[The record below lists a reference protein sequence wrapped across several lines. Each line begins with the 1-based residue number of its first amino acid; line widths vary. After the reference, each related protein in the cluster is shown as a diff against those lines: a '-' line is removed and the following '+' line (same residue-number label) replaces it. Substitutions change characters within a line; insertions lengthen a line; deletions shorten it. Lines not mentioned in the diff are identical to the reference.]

1 MGSVCVFLVA
11 ARIEIVFVAGVPV
24 RPFLVGV
31 ILISQVPA
39 FFKRMVQVA
48 VRFWVF
54 LLVLTLQVPRAVRVV
69 RVWKRRVALL
79 VAVIVYVTSGA
90 AVKLA
95 VIGWL
100 VVRVPRAQ
108 RMRFGV
114 AGGVRGVKVAVTLRA
129 CVIETVQVLVPVQS
143 PLQPLNVEPAPA
155 VAVRVTV
162 VRLAIVA
169 VQVVPQLMSPGVEV
183 TVPFPILVTVKT
195 DEGVA
200 VTACTMLL
208 LLLERHQV
216 MVVVPSGPVATRGLS
231 AFWPVAETSVGVLKV
246 VAFAVR
252 VAACTLLLLLQVTV
266 VVPSGPVATCGLP
279 AS

>member
-1 MGSVCVFLVA
+1 MGSVRVFLVA

-114 AGGVRGVKVAVTLRA
+114 AGGVRGVKVAVVVRA
-129 CVIETVQVLVPVQS
+129 SVIERVQVLVPAQA
-143 PLQPLNVEPAPA
+143 PLQPVNVELVVG
-155 VAVRVTV
+155 VAVRVTLVSSSKPV
-162 VRLAIVA
+162 VHVVVHATPLGLELIDPVPDPALMVVSA
-169 VQVVPQLMSPGVEV
+169 QVTSNGEASDITP
-183 TVPFPILVTVKT
+183 
-195 DEGVA
+195 
-200 VTACTMLL
+200 
-208 LLLERHQV
+208 LERLPGGATDRPSSGVVELPPLHVEPQV
-216 MVVVPSGPVATRGLS
+216 MTLPSVLS
-231 AFWPVAETSVGVLKV
+231 AAN
-246 VAFAVR
+246 
-252 VAACTLLLLLQVTV
+252 AA
-266 VVPSGPVATCGLP
+266 
-279 AS
+279 